1 MCLSQRWHVSIS
13 TLACVYLNVCKTQT
27 IACVYLSICKRERW
41 LACVYLSICKRERWL
56 ACVYLS
62 ICKRHRWFA
71 CVYLSV
77 CKRERWLACVHLRT
91 AIYHNHSAYTPQ
103 QLVQRLCQLCAVLP
117 CCQMLPLAKCCL
129 RPALLVLVVQSIHS
143 WSGGRGLGGFKCQS
157 Q

>member
-1 MCLSQRWHVSIS
+1 MSISTFAKHKRSYLRVRMCLSQRWHVSIS

-41 LACVYLSICKRERWL
+41 LACVYLSICKRQ
-56 ACVYLS
+56 
-62 ICKRHRWFA
+62 RWFA

-129 RPALLVLVVQSIHS
+129 RPALLVFVLQ
-143 WSGGRGLGGFKCQS
+143 
-157 Q
+157 